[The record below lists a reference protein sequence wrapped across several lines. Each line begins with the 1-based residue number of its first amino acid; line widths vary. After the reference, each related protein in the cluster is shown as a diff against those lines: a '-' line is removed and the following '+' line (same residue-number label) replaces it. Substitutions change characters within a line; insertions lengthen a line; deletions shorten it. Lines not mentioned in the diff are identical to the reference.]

1 MRYENLKIAMNLSII
16 IAITGHFVA
25 EVIAPHQDGVIM
37 SILRAKVSRDRR
49 RGDGQCQ
56 VHRRHGRLRPLAR
69 GHDSALWERPM
80 TNDYFKQAVADTKM
94 LEDLGLDEKTKEV
107 LVENI
112 NRKSGIA
119 VGTPDIPVR
128 INLIAP
134 PV

>member
-1 MRYENLKIAMNLSII
+1 
-16 IAITGHFVA
+16 
-25 EVIAPHQDGVIM
+25 
-37 SILRAKVSRDRR
+37 
-49 RGDGQCQ
+49 
-56 VHRRHGRLRPLAR
+56 
-69 GHDSALWERPM
+69 M

-112 NRKSGIA
+112 NRKLTQQAVKIRADFECSCYTYEGIDAVKDAMRAGIA
-119 VGTPDIPVR
+119 VGTQEIPFR

>member
-1 MRYENLKIAMNLSII
+1 
-16 IAITGHFVA
+16 
-25 EVIAPHQDGVIM
+25 
-37 SILRAKVSRDRR
+37 
-49 RGDGQCQ
+49 
-56 VHRRHGRLRPLAR
+56 
-69 GHDSALWERPM
+69 M

-112 NRKSGIA
+112 NRKLTQQAVKIRADFECSCYTYEGIDAVKDALRAGIA
-119 VGTPDIPVR
+119 VGTQEIPVR